1 MIGVALLNT
10 ASPIMTQTRHQT
22 PGGSISLVSAYCPA
36 SSHCRTRSG
45 QLRRWAKHCRGSAY
59 ARSKDSGSAHS
70 EPESLEQ
77 TLGKFYK
84 PDFGEV
90 RQTRPLGKL
99 AKPDFGEVRQTRPL
113 GKLAKPDFGEV
124 RQTRPLGKLAKPDFG
139 EVRQTRPLRKLAKPD
154 FGEVRQTRPLGKLA
168 KPDFGEVRQTRP
180 LRKLAKPDFGE
191 VRQTRPL
198 RKLAKPDFDKSA
210 KVELWEVRQIGL
222 SKKSTNY
229 IFSPLSLD
237 SKTAAP
243 VKGSRP

>member
-139 EVRQTRPLRKLAKPD
+139 EVRQTRPL
-154 FGEVRQTRPLGKLA
+154 G
-168 KPDFGEVRQTRP
+168 
-180 LRKLAKPDFGE
+180 
-191 VRQTRPL
+191 
-198 RKLAKPDFDKSA
+198 KLAKPDFDKSA